1 MNQEAVAFMNWY
13 GLLLILPATGLLAWK
28 LVTEKLRKKRISPD
42 LKAVAWLLLLTII
55 GLTEM
60 NVDNSTSRLSWPL
73 RIVQFIVV
81 VLVTKTSWSLW
92 KQRLRD

>member
-13 GLLLILPATGLLAWK
+13 GLLLILPATGILAWK

-42 LKAVAWLLLLTII
+42 LKAVAWLMLLVII

-60 NVDNSTSRLSWPL
+60 NVDSSISRLSWPL
-73 RIVQFIVV
+73 RIVQLI
-81 VLVTKTSWSLW
+81 VLVLLYKSLWPLW